1 MRVSVLIP
9 CLNRHKLV
17 ERSLYTLSRQTHPV
31 DVFVI
36 DDGSR
41 PGLEKIAEDAGAI
54 YERIRDPI
62 LPDAQDVGGAAQ
74 PWRHVY
80 YATDHDFVILTHPEI
95 LVPFDA
101 VERMVEQHVSP
112 RRSTPLLYFINK
124 PLLEKIENY
133 PWRKD
138 VHSIQK
144 APGFMGIWN
153 RWGLYNRHMR
163 QWKHHVCFTG
173 QTRED
178 WDAHN
183 FLPAIDEIG
192 AADDAWLWGIEDALS
207 KKTGISHYVN
217 QIDLTVYHQ
226 FHKVSDWSTAG
237 DDLWQSQNYGHDPLR
252 SPRIARIHQA
262 SAER

>member
-1 MRVSVLIP
+1 MKVSILIP

-17 ERSLYTLSRQTHPV
+17 ERSLYTLSRQTYPA
-31 DVFVI
+31 DIFVI

-41 PGLEKIAEDAGAI
+41 PGLEEIAEEAGAI
-54 YERIRDPI
+54 YERIRDPV
-62 LPDAQDVGGAAQ
+62 LPDAQDSGGSAP

-80 YATDHDFVILTHPEI
+80 FKTDHEFVIITHSEV
-95 LVPFDA
+95 LVPLDA
-101 VERMVEQHVSP
+101 VERMLDQHKSP

-124 PLLEKIENY
+124 PILDTIEDY
-133 PWRKD
+133 PWRAD

-153 RWGLYNRHMR
+153 RWGLYNHQMH

-173 QTRED
+173 QPRKD
-178 WDAHN
+178 WDVHG
-183 FLPAIDEIG
+183 FIPAIGEAG
-192 AADDAWLWGIEDALS
+192 ASDDAWLWGVEDELS
-207 KKTGISHYVN
+207 RKTGINHHVN

-237 DDLWQSQNYGHDPLR
+237 DDLWYSQNYGQPDPIR
-252 SPRIARIHQA
+252 SRRISRIHQA
-262 SAER
+262 IQ